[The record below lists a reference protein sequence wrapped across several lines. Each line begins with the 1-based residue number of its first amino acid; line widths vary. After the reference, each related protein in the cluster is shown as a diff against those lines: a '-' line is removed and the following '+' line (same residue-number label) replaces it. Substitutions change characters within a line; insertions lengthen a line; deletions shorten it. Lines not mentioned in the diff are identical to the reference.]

1 MDSISSINTN
11 QNYVQNISIINKDK
25 KEFTLEINNTEST
38 EKEQD
43 FFEDINPIPHK
54 LIKQEEIELVN
65 YTAKVEAILNSYNEK
80 LLNELKVDQ
89 LKQNDFDIKKPF
101 EINNKDYTNYINNNI
116 SEQLDNLISSFKE
129 SIKLRSDLSIYE
141 QKRNNLLK
149 AKSEGVIIQ
158 QSLLTNYDSL
168 INEISKKIGVS
179 SKEYFFDQSNVE
191 KIIKFAENID
201 LTIKTNLKNN
211 VSIDSIK
218 TNFIEEKNKIN
229 EILTTTHTLLES
241 IDRVKKS

>member
-38 EKEQD
+38 EKEQH

-101 EINNKDYTNYINNNI
+101 EINNKDYTSYINYNI

>member
-38 EKEQD
+38 EKEQH

-65 YTAKVEAILNSYNEK
+65 YTAKVEAILNYYNEK

-101 EINNKDYTNYINNNI
+101 EINNKDYTSYINYNI

>member
-38 EKEQD
+38 EKEQH

-65 YTAKVEAILNSYNEK
+65 YTAKVEAILNYYNEK

-89 LKQNDFDIKKPF
+89 LKQNDFDRKKPF
-101 EINNKDYTNYINNNI
+101 EINNKDYTNHINNNI

-149 AKSEGVIIQ
+149 AKSEGVFIQ

>member
-38 EKEQD
+38 EKEQH

-129 SIKLRSDLSIYE
+129 SIKLRSDLNIYE
-141 QKRNNLLK
+141 QKRNELLK
-149 AKSEGVIIQ
+149 AKSEGISIQ
-158 QSLLTNYDSL
+158 QSLLTSYDSL

-179 SKEYFFDQSNVE
+179 SKEYFFDQSNTD
-191 KIIKFAENID
+191 KIISFAENMNE
-201 LTIKTNLKNN
+201 TLKN
-211 VSIDSIK
+211 SIQNNSI
-218 TNFIEEKNKIN
+218 NFVKKSFLEEKNKLN

-241 IDRVKKS
+241 IDKVKKS